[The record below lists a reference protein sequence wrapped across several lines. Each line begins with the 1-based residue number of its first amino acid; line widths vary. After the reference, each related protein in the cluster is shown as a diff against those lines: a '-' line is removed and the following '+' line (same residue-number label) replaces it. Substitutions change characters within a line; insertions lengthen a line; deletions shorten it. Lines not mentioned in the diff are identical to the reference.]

1 MMKTV
6 DGADKVIEHMN
17 GATIAGFEVKI
28 EKRLSDPTVKPKST
42 NGSNQNKQQQQ
53 QAAGEPVLKP
63 IQPSKV
69 KLTEHREHIKHCIV

>member
-42 NGSNQNKQQQQ
+42 NGNQSKQQQ